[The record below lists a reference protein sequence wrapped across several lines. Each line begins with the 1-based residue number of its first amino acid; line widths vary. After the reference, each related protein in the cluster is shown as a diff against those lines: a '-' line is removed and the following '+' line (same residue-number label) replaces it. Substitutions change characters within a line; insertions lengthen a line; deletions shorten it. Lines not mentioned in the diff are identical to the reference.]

1 MTSNND
7 NNINIQAGRY
17 ISELQELD
25 SMPMS
30 TELLK
35 HTQEQEVLACFW
47 WLHVTWIECAV

>member
-1 MTSNND
+1 M
-7 NNINIQAGRY
+7 QAGRY